1 MSEPLVDDLSETSIR
16 FIVETVREA
25 LRNDG
30 PTPQPGLV
38 RLPEDERLRA
48 IVGDILERKLSQF
61 EKRVEAIVHAEIEL
75 SLRRIGVRID
85 DAHID
90 QTAEDFRSMMKT
102 HRNVNRLVTGLGVTL
117 VTGMFFGLL
126 KLLGLNL
133 GGIGGEH

>member
-1 MSEPLVDDLSETSIR
+1 MGSAALVASAYSRVIAITSSR
-16 FIVETVREA
+16 SRA
-25 LRNDG
+25 
-30 PTPQPGLV
+30 
-38 RLPEDERLRA
+38 PERTSRT
-48 IVGDILERKLSQF
+48 S
-61 EKRVEAIVHAEIEL
+61 
-75 SLRRIGVRID
+75 SLRRIGIRID

-133 GGIGGEH
+133 AGLGGEH

>member
-1 MSEPLVDDLSETSIR
+1 MSELPDDLSETNIR
-16 FIVETVREA
+16 FIVETVRDA

-38 RLPEDERLRA
+38 RLPEDDRLRS

-61 EKRVEAIVHAEIEL
+61 EKRVEAIVRAEIET
-75 SLRRIGVRID
+75 SLRRIGLRID

-90 QTAEDFRSMMKT
+90 QTAEEFRSMIRT
-102 HRNVNRLVTGLGVTL
+102 HRNVNRLVTGLGITL

-133 GGIGGEH
+133 GAIGGEH

>member
-1 MSEPLVDDLSETSIR
+1 MSELPDDLSETNIR
-16 FIVETVREA
+16 FIVETVRDA
-25 LRNDG
+25 LRNDR

-38 RLPEDERLRA
+38 RLPEDDRLRS

-61 EKRVEAIVHAEIEL
+61 EKRVEAIVRTEIET
-75 SLRRIGVRID
+75 SLRRIGLRID

-90 QTAEDFRSMMKT
+90 QTAEEFRSMIRT
-102 HRNVNRLVTGLGVTL
+102 HRNVNRLVTGLGITL

-133 GGIGGEH
+133 GAIVGEH

>member
-1 MSEPLVDDLSETSIR
+1 MPDDLSEASVKL
-16 FIVETVREA
+16 IVETVREA

-30 PTPQPGLV
+30 PTPQPGLI
-38 RLPEDERLRA
+38 RLPEDDHLRA
-48 IVGDILERKLSQF
+48 VVGDILERKLAAF
-61 EKRVEAIVHAEIEL
+61 EKRVEAIVRGEIET
-75 SLRRIGVRID
+75 SLRRIGIRID

-90 QTAEDFRSMMKT
+90 QTAEEFRSMMKT

-133 GGIGGEH
+133 GSLGGEH

>member
-1 MSEPLVDDLSETSIR
+1 MRD
-16 FIVETVREA
+16 A
-25 LRNDG
+25 LRNGG

-38 RLPEDERLRA
+38 RLPEDDRLRS

-61 EKRVEAIVHAEIEL
+61 EKRVEAIVRAEIET
-75 SLRRIGVRID
+75 SLRRIGLRID

-90 QTAEDFRSMMKT
+90 QTAEEFRSMIRT
-102 HRNVNRLVTGLGVTL
+102 HRNVNRLVTGLGITL

-133 GGIGGEH
+133 GAIGGEH

>member
-1 MSEPLVDDLSETSIR
+1 MSELPDDLSETNIR
-16 FIVETVREA
+16 FIVETVRDA

-38 RLPEDERLRA
+38 RLPEDDRLRS

-61 EKRVEAIVHAEIEL
+61 EKRVEAVVRAEIET
-75 SLRRIGVRID
+75 SLRRIGLRID

-90 QTAEDFRSMMKT
+90 QTAEEFRSMIRT
-102 HRNVNRLVTGLGVTL
+102 HRNVNRLVTGLGITL

-133 GGIGGEH
+133 GAIGGEH

>member
-1 MSEPLVDDLSETSIR
+1 MVDDLSEASVKL
-16 FIVETVREA
+16 IVDTVRDA

-30 PTPQPGLV
+30 PTAQPGLI
-38 RLPEDERLRA
+38 RLPEDEHLRLV
-48 IVGDILERKLSQF
+48 VGDILERKLDAF
-61 EKRVEAIVHAEIEL
+61 EKRVEAIVRGEIET
-75 SLRRIGVRID
+75 SLRRIGIRID

-102 HRNVNRLVTGLGVTL
+102 HRSMNRLVTGLGLTL

-133 GGIGGEH
+133 GSLGGEH

>member
-1 MSEPLVDDLSETSIR
+1 MSELPDDLSETNIR

-38 RLPEDERLRA
+38 RLPEDDRLRS

-61 EKRVEAIVHAEIEL
+61 EKRVEAIVRSEIET
-75 SLRRIGVRID
+75 SLRRIGLRID

-90 QTAEDFRSMMKT
+90 QTAEEFRSMIRT
-102 HRNVNRLVTGLGVTL
+102 HRNVNRLVTGLGITL

-133 GGIGGEH
+133 GAIGGEH

>member
-1 MSEPLVDDLSETSIR
+1 MSELPDDLSETNIR
-16 FIVETVREA
+16 FIVETVRDA

-38 RLPEDERLRA
+38 RLPEDDWLRS

-61 EKRVEAIVHAEIEL
+61 EKRVEAIVRAEIET
-75 SLRRIGVRID
+75 SLRRIGLRID

-90 QTAEDFRSMMKT
+90 QTAEEFRSMIRT
-102 HRNVNRLVTGLGVTL
+102 HRNVNRLVTGLGITL

-133 GGIGGEH
+133 GAIGGEH